1 MKIIKYFVDVAKEL
15 TQKRFCKH
23 TDSSISSCPFTGRTY
38 TTCLNCFKRLN
49 VEVTK

>member
-1 MKIIKYFVDVAKEL
+1 MKTIKHFIYVAKAL
-15 TQKRFCKH
+15 TQRLFCKH
-23 TDSSISSCPFTGRTY
+23 LESSISSCPFTGRTY